1 MTGSYIPTAETESA
15 LPVTVYTATVLQ
27 KQGANTP
34 AEGLRQLPSFVGN
47 TATENDSNGGDGSA
61 FVNLRALGSGNT
73 LTLINGRRAFNFED
87 INAIPIGALS
97 RSEVLKDGASA
108 IYGSDA
114 VAGVVN
120 FILLNGP
127 GEAPYE
133 GAEVDFLYGNTT
145 DTDAR
150 VLQTYIRGGVATDKV
165 SVAAAAEYYDR
176 EALFSRDRE
185 ISSDRGPPL
194 PRRRQHRAARPSLA
208 VSPSALTRRWP
219 RPAQASILIDP
230 TEHNPT
236 RPRLTTVR
244 MAARTVPTRSTSAPR
259 RSAIP
264 AMEKY
269 QTTSPAATRS
279 SAKRCRSTATCSTRS
294 ASRTTVSLPAP
305 FTYHE
310 RGGERQPVQ
319 SIRRIT
325 DVQSGDRRLTTS

>member
-1 MTGSYIPTAETESA
+1 MASGAGNPTDSAIAESAADTNPGAGAATTERVVVTGSYIPTAETESA

-73 LTLINGRRAFNFED
+73 VTLLNGRRAFNFRD
-87 INAIPIGALS
+87 INAIPIAALS

-150 VLQTYIRGGVATDKV
+150 VLQTYD
-165 SVAAAAEYYDR
+165 
-176 EALFSRDRE
+176 
-185 ISSDRGPPL
+185 
-194 PRRRQHRAARPSLA
+194 PRRCCHRQVLG
-208 VSPSALTRRWP
+208 
-219 RPAQASILIDP
+219 
-230 TEHNPT
+230 
-236 RPRLTTVR
+236 
-244 MAARTVPTRSTSAPR
+244 
-259 RSAIP
+259 
-264 AMEKY
+264 
-269 QTTSPAATRS
+269 
-279 SAKRCRSTATCSTRS
+279 
-294 ASRTTVSLPAP
+294 
-305 FTYHE
+305 
-310 RGGERQPVQ
+310 RG
-319 SIRRIT
+319 
-325 DVQSGDRRLTTS
+325 SG